1 MLETTSL
8 TYIITEYPSHGDLKE
23 GDTRIYKN
31 DLPKTLTS
39 NSIKYDPHFSFNGSD
54 TFKFKVK
61 DAGASD
67 GSNVKE
73 SSDATVT
80 VTVNSVN
87 DIPVANNQD
96 VETDEDVSVEITHS
110 GTDDDN
116 DPLDFIIVSLP
127 DNGKLIDGSTEILVA
142 DLPKK
147 LQSSKITYTPNLNFY
162 GDDFYN
168 FKVNDGTSDS
178 QTNAKI
184 TIKIKPVSDPP
195 VADDQTVTTNEDTPL
210 TIKLTGR
217 DIEND
222 PLTYLVK
229 SLPSNGKLKDGNQII
244 LQSELPKLLPAD
256 SLTYVPD
263 TDFVGNDSFEFMI
276 NANYLNSFSKANNLK
291 FITNNG
297 EPVTYQKPEGKTYFL
312 IQENT
317 GVSGS
322 PIDWTTARDL
332 TNSIEGAKMYVILN
346 AEMELLVWKWL
357 KINGANR
364 KGRFILLDWFVS
376 R

>member
-1 MLETTSL
+1 MSVGNGQSYALFEFTADDSTAEIKITVSEFNDPPVANDQNVSTDEDTDLEITLSGTDAETTSL

-61 DAGASD
+61 DTGASD

-142 DLPKK
+142 DLPKNSNHPK
-147 LQSSKITYTPNLNFY
+147 SHILQILTFME
-162 GDDFYN
+162 
-168 FKVNDGTSDS
+168 
-178 QTNAKI
+178 
-184 TIKIKPVSDPP
+184 TIF
-195 VADDQTVTTNEDTPL
+195 
-210 TIKLTGR
+210 
-217 DIEND
+217 
-222 PLTYLVK
+222 
-229 SLPSNGKLKDGNQII
+229 II
-244 LQSELPKLLPAD
+244 LKLMMEH
-256 SLTYVPD
+256 LTVRQ
-263 TDFVGNDSFEFMI
+263 M
-276 NANYLNSFSKANNLK
+276 LK
-291 FITNNG
+291 
-297 EPVTYQKPEGKTYFL
+297 
-312 IQENT
+312 
-317 GVSGS
+317 
-322 PIDWTTARDL
+322 
-332 TNSIEGAKMYVILN
+332 
-346 AEMELLVWKWL
+346 
-357 KINGANR
+357 
-364 KGRFILLDWFVS
+364 
-376 R
+376 